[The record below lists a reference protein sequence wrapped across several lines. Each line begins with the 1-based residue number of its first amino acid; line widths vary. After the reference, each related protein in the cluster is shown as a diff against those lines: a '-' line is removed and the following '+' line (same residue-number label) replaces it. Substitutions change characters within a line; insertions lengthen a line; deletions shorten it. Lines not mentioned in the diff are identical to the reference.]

1 MKSYYY
7 FSDGAQHGPVSAEEL
22 AGLVFDGDV
31 LVWCKG
37 MKDWTP
43 ASEVDELKDIL
54 GTTPPPPP
62 PPGSGVSSLPPRPPV
77 QNNAGARPQ
86 PSVQSNAGAQPA
98 AAPLKE
104 PTNYMVYAV
113 LATVLCC
120 VPTGIASIIYT
131 NKATAAWT
139 AGKYAEAEAATKSAR
154 LWLIVSVCAGGV
166 GILIGFIFGLLLAFP
181 S

>member
-62 PPGSGVSSLPPRPPV
+62 PPPGSGVSSLPPRPPV
-77 QNNAGARPQ
+77 Q
-86 PSVQSNAGAQPA
+86 SSAGAQPA

-104 PTNYMVYAV
+104 PTNYMVYAI

-166 GILIGFIFGLLLAFP
+166 GILIGFIFGLLSAL
-181 S
+181 SS